1 MRSLLNRAFAFSPW
15 SVLVIAVVSIGIA
28 ALEGAGLGLILPII
42 EGINTDQEVAPSHAI
57 SEVAFRVLDWLGL
70 PFSTTMLVLLGLVLF
85 SLQSAL
91 LWVKTVTVTHVRVG
105 VETAMRAELF
115 ERFLAASVSYFD
127 DQRLGRLS
135 NAVVVEASRASS
147 ALLHLLN
154 ALVTSTLVIAYFAVA
169 VVISWKLALVALGFV
184 AAFGLVLRGTR
195 SLKRRGQQVTAANA
209 VLQNTT
215 VEYLSAIRE
224 VNALGLQAHA
234 NDLFRQSARRVA
246 REVFLTERLVA
257 GFRSVYEL
265 AAVAVTAALMAI
277 GVLWLDVE
285 AAAIVAFFV
294 LLFRLA
300 PRLILMQ
307 NSLYKFVAA
316 SPGHDELRELMAVVD
331 ENLMARP
338 AAPKPPT
345 LSTGIALDDVSF
357 AYDGAHNVL
366 DGVSFTIER
375 GMTVGVV
382 GASGAGK
389 STLVDLL
396 LRFADP
402 TGGRITVDGVD
413 LRELDIDAWRGMI
426 GFVGQETFL
435 FHESIYHNLWLGNPR
450 ATREQVEAAAAMAG
464 ADEFIER
471 LPEGY
476 ETVIG
481 DRGVMLSGG
490 QRQRLALARALVR
503 DPQVLL
509 LDEATSDLDSRSQAM
524 IQESIGAMHGVRTV
538 IVVAHR
544 LSTIRDSDV
553 IIVLD
558 GGRISEMGTHADLM
572 ERGGHY
578 AGFYATELGGP
589 AA

>member
-1 MRSLLNRAFAFSPW
+1 L
-15 SVLVIAVVSIGIA
+15 
-28 ALEGAGLGLILPII
+28 
-42 EGINTDQEVAPSHAI
+42 
-57 SEVAFRVLDWLGL
+57 
-70 PFSTTMLVLLGLVLF
+70 
-85 SLQSAL
+85 
-91 LWVKTVTVTHVRVG
+91 
-105 VETAMRAELF
+105 
-115 ERFLAASVSYFD
+115 
-127 DQRLGRLS
+127 
-135 NAVVVEASRASS
+135 VVEAARASS

-154 ALVTSTLVIAYFAVA
+154 ALVTSVLVVAYFAVA

-184 AAFGLVLRGTR
+184 AAFGLALRGTR
-195 SLKRRGQQVTAANA
+195 SLKRRGQRVTAANTM
-209 VLQNTT
+209 LQNTT

-234 NDLFRQSARRVA
+234 NELFQESAQRVA
-246 REVFLTERLVA
+246 REGFLTERLVA
-257 GFRSVYEL
+257 GFRSIYEL
-265 AAVAVTAALMAI
+265 AAVVVTATLMAI
-277 GVLWLDVE
+277 GVLLLDVE
-285 AAAIVAFFV
+285 TAAIVAFFV

-307 NSLYKFVAA
+307 DSLYKFVAS
-316 SPGHDELRELMAVVD
+316 SPGYDELRTLMDVVD
-331 ENLMARP
+331 ENLVPQPTDA
-338 AAPKPPT
+338 KQPT
-345 LSTGIALDDVSF
+345 LETGIELRDVSF
-357 AYDGAHNVL
+357 AYDAGPNVL
-366 DGVSFTIER
+366 DGVSFTIAR

-389 STLVDLL
+389 STLVDLI

-402 TGGRITVDGVD
+402 TSGQITVDGVD
-413 LRELDIDAWRGMI
+413 LRELDVDAWRAMI

-435 FHESIYHNLWLGNPR
+435 FHESIYYNLWLGNPR
-450 ATREQVEAAAAMAG
+450 ATREQVEAAAAVAG
-464 ADEFIER
+464 ADEFVER
-471 LPEGY
+471 LPDGY
-476 ETVIG
+476 DTVIG

-524 IQESIGAMHGVRTV
+524 IQESIKAMHGARTV

-544 LSTIRDSDV
+544 LSTIRDSDL

-558 GGRISEMGTHADLM
+558 GGRITEMGSHNDLI

>member
-1 MRSLLNRAFAFSPW
+1 MRPLLKRAFAFSPW
-15 SVLVIAVVSIGIA
+15 SILVIAVVSIGIA
-28 ALEGAGLGLILPII
+28 GLEGAGLGLILPII
-42 EGINTDQEVAPSHAI
+42 EGINTDQEVAPSHPI
-57 SEVAFRVLDWLGL
+57 SEVAFRVLDWLRL

-85 SLQSAL
+85 ALQSAL
-91 LWVKTVTVTHVRVG
+91 LWLKTVTVTHVRVG
-105 VETAMRAELF
+105 VEAAMRAELF

-135 NAVVVEASRASS
+135 NAVVLEASRASS

-154 ALVTSTLVIAYFAVA
+154 ALVTSALVIAYFVVA

-195 SLKRRGQQVTAANA
+195 SLKRRGQRVTAANA
-209 VLQNTT
+209 VLQSTT

-234 NDLFRQSARRVA
+234 NELFRRSARTVA
-246 REVFLTERLVA
+246 REVFLTDRLVA
-257 GFRSVYEL
+257 GFRSIYEL
-265 AAVAVTAALMAI
+265 AAVVVTATLMAI

-307 NSLYKFVAA
+307 DSLYKFVAA
-316 SPGHDELRELMAVVD
+316 SPGYDELRELMDVVD
-331 ENLMARP
+331 ENLVSRP
-338 AAPKPPT
+338 AAPKQPT
-345 LSTGIALDDVSF
+345 LSTSISLDGVSF
-357 AYDGAHNVL
+357 AYDGVHDVL

-389 STLVDLL
+389 STLVDLI

-435 FHESIYHNLWLGNPR
+435 FHESIYHNLWLGNPS

-544 LSTIRDSDV
+544 LPTIRDSDV

-558 GGRISEMGTHADLM
+558 GGRISEMGSHADLM

-578 AGFYATELGGP
+578 AGFYAIELGGP